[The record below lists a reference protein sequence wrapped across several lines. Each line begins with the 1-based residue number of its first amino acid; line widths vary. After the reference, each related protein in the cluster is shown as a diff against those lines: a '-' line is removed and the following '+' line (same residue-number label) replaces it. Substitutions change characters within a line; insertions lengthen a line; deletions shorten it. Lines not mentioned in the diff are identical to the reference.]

1 MQLILNKEERSSRF
15 KSSLATNRFR
25 WGSSQGVLT
34 GQAVMCAGN
43 TLLDEFTSVQCVLQD
58 TMNSTGTDCSVTI
71 HLGRRKS

>member
-1 MQLILNKEERSSRF
+1 MGE
-15 KSSLATNRFR
+15 LAGCPDIANVWVR
-25 WGSSQGVLT
+25 
-34 GQAVMCAGN
+34 AVMCAGN